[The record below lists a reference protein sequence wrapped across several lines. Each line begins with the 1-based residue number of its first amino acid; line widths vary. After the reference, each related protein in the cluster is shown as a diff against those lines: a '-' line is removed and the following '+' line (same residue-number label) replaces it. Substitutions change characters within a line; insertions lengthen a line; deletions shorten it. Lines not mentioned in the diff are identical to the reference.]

1 MTSPSGKGSNNV
13 EIVFNEQKV
22 RDAEVTIF
30 KLEQKVIKIE
40 SQMQNNQNFD
50 MDIMA
55 DVISK
60 RIDQK
65 AGQMLPNVMKK
76 VAQVFG
82 VKQRL
87 EILEQKQT
95 FVKME

>member
-55 DVISK
+55 DVIQK

-65 AGQMLPNVMKK
+65 AGQMLPNVMK
-76 VAQVFG
+76 
-82 VKQRL
+82 
-87 EILEQKQT
+87 
-95 FVKME
+95 

>member
-65 AGQMLPNVMKK
+65 AGQMLPNVMK
-76 VAQVFG
+76 
-82 VKQRL
+82 
-87 EILEQKQT
+87 
-95 FVKME
+95 